1 MLSALER
8 VLAEE
13 VYDPKSWAEEEEE
26 EDITAALARTH
37 PEAARLYAAGA
48 IDANVVA
55 GLLGVDADAEK
66 RRARRGLGRGLE
78 ARAHL
83 SALKLEPPGLSSAP
97 GKTPNAQTPNAK
109 TPGAGKTPGRPAST
123 PSAVLMSPEEVIA
136 AAFAEAAEKR
146 EAAEAAVAAIG
157 DPQKV
162 AMVRDD
168 ALKAKPTTTAGRLI
182 KAANNADQRA
192 EKIQAGGGGD
202 GRALRVQG
210 VRKSEKSFGAKTP
223 GKPGR
228 PAGSGARANAD
239 AGLKP
244 SEAPL
249 MERAGAG
256 AEAFEFRP
264 PLAKT
269 PQAAAAAA
277 YAAVAEEAKR
287 EEDEPEDARDVI
299 DPPGNAEAT
308 MEGDALKKRETRTS
322 RDANPGADGDA
333 ETATKKRRRVS
344 TEKTPS
350 VSSKTL
356 PAQGAPVSDE
366 GAEPG
371 QEANA
376 KDEKAAPKSAKKK
389 KDDSARKKTGK
400 KPAVGAAGWGDGD
413 RELAGDKRVTK
424 WLEFRGFGE
433 YAAAFAARGITLD
446 GLKALTM
453 SDLEDVNV
461 EGAGMREKIFAA
473 AAEFAKEAAERA
485 AKRAEKNKTGPSEP
499 PKKKAKTAPPAAE

>member
-1 MLSALER
+1 
-8 VLAEE
+8 
-13 VYDPKSWAEEEEE
+13 
-26 EDITAALARTH
+26 
-37 PEAARLYAAGA
+37 
-48 IDANVVA
+48 
-55 GLLGVDADAEK
+55 
-66 RRARRGLGRGLE
+66 
-78 ARAHL
+78 
-83 SALKLEPPGLSSAP
+83 
-97 GKTPNAQTPNAK
+97 
-109 TPGAGKTPGRPAST
+109 
-123 PSAVLMSPEEVIA
+123 MSPEEVIA

-157 DPQKV
+157 DPKKV

-228 PAGSGARANAD
+228 PAGSGARAGAD

-287 EEDEPEDARDVI
+287 EEDEPEDAVDVI
-299 DPPGNAEAT
+299 DPPGDAEAT
-308 MEGDALKKRETRTS
+308 IEGDALKKKETRTS
-322 RDANPGADGDA
+322 RDANPGADGEHM

-350 VSSKTL
+350 VSSKAL

-366 GAEPG
+366 GAELG

-389 KDDSARKKTGK
+389 KDDAGNKKKTGK

-446 GLKALTM
+446 KLKALTM

-461 EGAGMREKIFAA
+461 EGAAMREKIFAA

-499 PKKKAKTAPPAAE
+499 PKKKSEDGASRRGVKPGLGCVFATRGCDVATLVTAEQPFSTTKKKCGTRHPRPLLVSVGPRGARARLLTRCGSDPEARARRRRPAMPSLSSPPRVNTILDPGASHPRRVPASPLSDVRSHPELLF

>member
-1 MLSALER
+1 
-8 VLAEE
+8 
-13 VYDPKSWAEEEEE
+13 VYDPKSWAEEDEEE

-78 ARAHL
+78 ARALL
-83 SALKLEPPGLSSAP
+83 SALKLEPPGLSVAP
-97 GKTPNAQTPNAK
+97 GKTPNAKTPSAK

-157 DPQKV
+157 DPKKV

-228 PAGSGARANAD
+228 PAGSGARAGAD

-287 EEDEPEDARDVI
+287 EEDEPEDAVDVI
-299 DPPGNAEAT
+299 DPPGDAEAT
-308 MEGDALKKRETRTS
+308 MEGDALKKKETRTS

-350 VSSKTL
+350 VSSKAL

-376 KDEKAAPKSAKKK
+376 KDEQAAPKSAKKK
-389 KDDSARKKTGK
+389 KDDAGNKKKTGK

-446 GLKALTM
+446 KLKALTM

-461 EGAGMREKIFAA
+461 EGAAMREKIFAA

-485 AKRAEKNKTGPSEP
+485 AKRAEKNKTAPSEP
-499 PKKKAKTAPPAAE
+499 PKKKTKTAPPAAE

>member
-1 MLSALER
+1 
-8 VLAEE
+8 
-13 VYDPKSWAEEEEE
+13 
-26 EDITAALARTH
+26 
-37 PEAARLYAAGA
+37 
-48 IDANVVA
+48 
-55 GLLGVDADAEK
+55 
-66 RRARRGLGRGLE
+66 
-78 ARAHL
+78 
-83 SALKLEPPGLSSAP
+83 
-97 GKTPNAQTPNAK
+97 
-109 TPGAGKTPGRPAST
+109 
-123 PSAVLMSPEEVIA
+123 MSPEEVIA

-157 DPQKV
+157 DPKKV

-287 EEDEPEDARDVI
+287 EEDEPEDARDVRG
-299 DPPGNAEAT
+299 DPPGDAEAT
-308 MEGDALKKRETRTS
+308 IEGDAGKKKETRPP
-322 RDANPGADGDA
+322 RDENPGADGDA

-344 TEKTPS
+344 SEKTPL
-350 VSSKTL
+350 SSKTL
-356 PAQGAPVSDE
+356 PAPAPVSDE
-366 GAEPG
+366 GAESG
-371 QEANA
+371 QEVNA
-376 KDEKAAPKSAKKK
+376 KDERSRDEKTAPKSRKK
-389 KDDSARKKTGK
+389 KDDAARKKTGK
-400 KPAVGAAGWGDGD
+400 KPVVGAAGWGDGD
-413 RELAGDKRVTK
+413 RVLAGDKRVTK

-453 SDLEDVNV
+453 SDLEDVPV
-461 EGAGMREKIFAA
+461 EGAATREKIFAA

-499 PKKKAKTAPPAAE
+499 PKKKTKTAPPAAE